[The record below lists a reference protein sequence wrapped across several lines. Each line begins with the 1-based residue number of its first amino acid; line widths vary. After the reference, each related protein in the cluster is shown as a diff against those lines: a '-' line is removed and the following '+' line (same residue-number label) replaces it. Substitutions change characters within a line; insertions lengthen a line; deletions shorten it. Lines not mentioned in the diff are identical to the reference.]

1 MRLALAL
8 ALLVIACVV
17 AIRSDETTESAID
30 QAAPTESGDALASPE
45 EPAGVTSALPEVEAA
60 GDQVSTPAAAQ

>member
-17 AIRSDETTESAID
+17 TIRSDEATESAID
-30 QAAPTESGDALASPE
+30 QAAPTESGDALAPPK
-45 EPAGVTSALPEVEAA
+45 EPAGVTSAPPAVESA